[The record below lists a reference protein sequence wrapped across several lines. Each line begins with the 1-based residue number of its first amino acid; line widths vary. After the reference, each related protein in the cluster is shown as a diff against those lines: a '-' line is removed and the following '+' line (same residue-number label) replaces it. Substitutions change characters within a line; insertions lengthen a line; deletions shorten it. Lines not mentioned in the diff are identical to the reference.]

1 MKLAQLLVA
10 GSFLFLIGCSSMT
23 SGKRDIANVPSVPSE
38 CSLPAANIIQRT
50 ESTVATDATL
60 LSAQLTCHQGVV
72 ALNTIHPNGRAIVF
86 TLPPAG
92 QTGNAIF
99 VSKNEQGTV
108 TNTNVITFP
117 AANNVANQ
125 NRLRLAFNNFSVDY
139 KFELANL
146 TSLRETCSRL
156 NKPLTVGGT
165 PASGETCQMNHLTSS
180 PITRFSHNET
190 TLNPRV
196 TYSCKGLEPR
206 YKLSLTSGAVT
217 EELEL
222 GAVDGNTPSEVVFR
236 RIDRNRDRDRTGNDA
251 VSAVNGNHQKNV
263 FAENRLA
270 IQARGQN
277 FLVEF
282 NPEMLA
288 RHQQWCAIGGQVV
301 ETVPA
306 PAAPQTAPA
315 VENPVADPVILQ

>member
-1 MKLAQLLVA
+1 MKLAQFLIA
-10 GSFLFLIGCSSMT
+10 GSFLLLVGCSSSP
-23 SGKRDIANVPSVPSE
+23 SGKRDIANVPSIPAE
-38 CSLPAANIIQRT
+38 CSLPAANIIQRA

-86 TLPPAG
+86 TLPSAG

-108 TNTNVITFP
+108 TNTNAITFP

-125 NRLRLAFNNFSVDY
+125 NRLRLAFNDFSIDY
-139 KFELANL
+139 RFDLANL

-156 NKPLTVGGT
+156 NKPVTVSGT
-165 PASGETCQMNHLTSS
+165 PAAGETCQMNHLTSS
-180 PITRFSHNET
+180 PITRFSHNGT

-196 TYSCKGLEPR
+196 TYSCAGLEPR

-217 EELEL
+217 EEVEL

-236 RIDRNRDRDRTGNDA
+236 RTDRNRTGSDA
-251 VSAVNGNHQKNV
+251 VSAVKGTHQKNV

-315 VENPVADPVILQ
+315 VETPVADPVILQ

>member
-1 MKLAQLLVA
+1 MKLAQFLAIGSLL
-10 GSFLFLIGCSSMT
+10 LFIGCSSAPA
-23 SGKRDIANVPSVPSE
+23 GKRDIATIPSVPAE

-50 ESTVATDATL
+50 VSTVGTDATL
-60 LSAQLTCHQGVV
+60 LGAQVTCHQGVV
-72 ALNTIHPNGRAIVF
+72 ALNTIHPNGRAMVF

-92 QTGNAIF
+92 QAGNAMFI
-99 VSKNEQGTV
+99 SKNEQGTV
-108 TNTNVITFP
+108 TDTNVITFP
-117 AANNVANQ
+117 ASTNVANQ
-125 NRLRLAFNNFSVDY
+125 NRLRLAFKTFSVDY
-139 KFELANL
+139 HFDLANL
-146 TSLRETCSRL
+146 TKLRETCTRL
-156 NKPLTVGGT
+156 NKPLNVGGT
-165 PASGETCQMNHLTSS
+165 PVVGDLCQMNHLASS
-180 PITRFSHNET
+180 PITRFSHNGT

-196 TYSCKGLEPR
+196 TYSCMGLEPR

-217 EELEL
+217 EEVEL

-236 RIDRNRDRDRTGNDA
+236 RTDRNRTGRDA
-251 VSAVNGNHQKNV
+251 VSSVKGTHQKNV

-288 RHQQWCAIGGQVV
+288 RHQQWCAVNGQII

-315 VENPVADPVILQ
+315 VENPVTDPVILQ

>member
-1 MKLAQLLVA
+1 MKLAQLLMA
-10 GSFLFLIGCSSMT
+10 GSFLLLAGCSSAP
-23 SGKRDIANVPSVPSE
+23 SGKRDIANVPTVPTE
-38 CSLPAANIIQRT
+38 CSLPAANIIQRVD
-50 ESTVATDATL
+50 STVAADATL

-72 ALNTIHPNGRAIVF
+72 ALNTIHPNGRSVVF

-99 VSKNEQGTV
+99 VAKNEQGTV
-108 TNTNVITFP
+108 TDTNVITFP
-117 AANNVANQ
+117 AVNNVANQ
-125 NRLRLAFNNFSVDY
+125 NRLRLAFNNFSIDY
-139 KFELANL
+139 RFDLANL

-165 PASGETCQMNHLTSS
+165 PTAGETCQMNHLASS
-180 PITRFSHNET
+180 PITRLSHIGTGT
-190 TLNPRV
+190 TLNPRL

-236 RIDRNRDRDRTGNDA
+236 RIDRNRTGSDA
-251 VSAVNGNHQKNV
+251 VSAVKGTHQKNV

-306 PAAPQTAPA
+306 TAAPQTAPA

>member
-1 MKLAQLLVA
+1 MKLAQFLA
-10 GSFLFLIGCSSMT
+10 TGSFSLLIGCSSAPY
-23 SGKRDIANVPSVPSE
+23 GKRDIANVPSVPAE

-50 ESTVATDATL
+50 VSTVGTDATL
-60 LSAQLTCHQGVV
+60 LSAQVTCHQGVV
-72 ALNTIHPNGRAIVF
+72 ALNTIHPNGRSVVF

-117 AANNVANQ
+117 ASPNVATQ
-125 NRLRLAFNNFSVDY
+125 NRLRLAFNTFSIDY
-139 KFELANL
+139 HFDLANL
-146 TSLRETCSRL
+146 TKLRETCTGL

-165 PASGETCQMNHLTSS
+165 PAAGDLCQMNHLASS
-180 PITRFSHNET
+180 PITRFSHNGT
-190 TLNPRV
+190 PLAPRV
-196 TYSCKGLEPR
+196 TYSCAGFEPR

-217 EELEL
+217 EEIEL
-222 GAVDGNTPSEVVFR
+222 GAVDGTTSSEVVFR
-236 RIDRNRDRDRTGNDA
+236 RTDRNRTGRDA
-251 VSAVNGNHQKNV
+251 VSSVKGTHQKNV
-263 FAENRLA
+263 FAENRLD
-270 IQARGQN
+270 IRARDQN

-288 RHQQWCAIGGQVV
+288 RHQQWCAVGGQIL

-306 PAAPQTAPA
+306 PTAPQTAPA
-315 VENPVADPVILQ
+315 VENPVTDPVILQ

>member
-1 MKLAQLLVA
+1 MKLAQLLMA
-10 GSFLFLIGCSSMT
+10 GSFLLLAGCSSAP
-23 SGKRDIANVPSVPSE
+23 SGKRDIANVPTVPTE
-38 CSLPAANIIQRT
+38 CSLPAANIIQRA

-117 AANNVANQ
+117 AVNNVADLNI
-125 NRLRLAFNNFSVDY
+125 LRLAFNNFSIDY
-139 KFELANL
+139 RFDLANL

-156 NKPLTVGGT
+156 NKPLMVGGA
-165 PASGETCQMNHLTSS
+165 PAANELCQMNHLASS
-180 PITRFSHNET
+180 PITRFSHNGT

-196 TYSCKGLEPR
+196 TYSCAGLEPR
-206 YKLSLTSGAVT
+206 YKMSLTSGAVT
-217 EELEL
+217 EEIEL
-222 GAVDGNTPSEVVFR
+222 GAVDGNAASEVVFR
-236 RIDRNRDRDRTGNDA
+236 RTDRNRTGSDA
-251 VSAVNGNHQKNV
+251 VSAVKGTHQKNV

-306 PAAPQTAPA
+306 TAAPQTSPA

>member
-1 MKLAQLLVA
+1 MKLTQFLVA
-10 GSFLFLIGCSSMT
+10 GSFLVSVGCISSPT
-23 SGKRDIANVPSVPSE
+23 GKRDIANVPSVPAE
-38 CSLPAANIIQRT
+38 CSLPVANIIQKT
-50 ESTVATDATL
+50 ESTVASDATL

-72 ALNTIHPNGRAIVF
+72 ALNTIHPNGRSIVF

-117 AANNVANQ
+117 ASANVSNQ
-125 NRLRLAFNNFSVDY
+125 NRLRLAFNNFSIDY
-139 KFELANL
+139 NFDLNNL
-146 TSLRETCSRL
+146 TRLRETCSRL

-165 PASGETCQMNHLTSS
+165 PAANEMCQMNHLASS
-180 PITRFSHNET
+180 PITRFSHNGT

-196 TYSCKGLEPR
+196 TYSCAGLEPR

-217 EELEL
+217 EEIEL

-236 RIDRNRDRDRTGNDA
+236 RTDRNRTGSDA
-251 VSAVNGNHQKNV
+251 VSAVKGTHQKNV

-288 RHQQWCAIGGQVV
+288 RHQQWCAINGQIV

-315 VENPVADPVILQ
+315 VENPVIDPVILQ